1 MARERGA
8 RGLAQQCIPSRP
20 CQGRCPRCTHT
31 LLQEWCKGG
40 SVGGKGGWATAVLF
54 GASDDEILQ
63 YNVPRVQGTMMS

>member
-31 LLQEWCKGG
+31 LLQERASGAGG
-40 SVGGKGGWATAVLF
+40 VLAVGGGDSCGV
-54 GASDDEILQ
+54 GASDKEILQ
-63 YNVPRVQGTMMS
+63 